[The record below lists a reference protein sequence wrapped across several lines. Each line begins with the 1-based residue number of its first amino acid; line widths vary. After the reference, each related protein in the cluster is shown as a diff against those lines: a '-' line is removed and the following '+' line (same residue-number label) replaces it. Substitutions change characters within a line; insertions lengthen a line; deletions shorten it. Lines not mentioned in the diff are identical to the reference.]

1 MIRKKTNVI
10 NPGTKGQR
18 IPGLKIRLPVGA
30 SKKAVEAAHKLGEA
44 ELAGKGKVLRR
55 PKKADVAKWEQQIAE
70 TIGKRT
76 FEFKETES
84 QRSTK
89 YYLTGNGRH
98 LKIMKGTDRGKKKEI
113 TELGEFA
120 RAIRQAARKM
130 GL

>member
-1 MIRKKTNVI
+1 MIQKKKNVI
-10 NPGTKGQR
+10 NPGTTGQR
-18 IPGLKIRLPVGA
+18 IPGLKIRLPLGA
-30 SKKAVEAAHKLGEA
+30 SKKAVEAAHKFGEA

-55 PKKADVAKWEQQIAE
+55 PKKPLIAKWEQQIAE